1 MKRPS
6 NQGLQRQNHWLA
18 RVASVLFWLLVW
30 QAAAMALH
38 QPLLLSSPLRVA
50 ERLFA
55 LLGERAFYAA
65 LGYSLRRI
73 ALGFFAG
80 FLLGGLPLME
90 ALLRPLMVT
99 VKSVPV
105 ASFIILAL
113 IWLSARRLSAFIAFL
128 MVLPI
133 TYGNLLSGLK
143 STPTQLLEM
152 ARLYHVSWG
161 RRLLYIQLPH
171 IKPHLLSALT
181 LALGMSWKAGVAAE
195 VIGIPTGSIGE
206 QLYQS
211 KVYFDLTSLYAWT
224 VAIVLVSVLF
234 EKAVLLAVRLLYG
247 RLERL

>member
-6 NQGLQRQNHWLA
+6 NQGLQLQNHWLA
-18 RVASVLFWLLVW
+18 RVAAVLFWLLVW

-55 LLGERAFYAA
+55 LLGERTFYAA

-80 FLLGGLPLME
+80 FLLGALLAVLAARLPLME

-133 TYGNLLSGLK
+133 AYGNLLSGLR
-143 STPTQLLEM
+143 STPAQLLEM

-161 RRLLYIQLPH
+161 QRLLYIQLPH

-181 LALGMSWKAGVAAE
+181 LALGMAAAMLAKPPSMSMAAMLSPSPM
-195 VIGIPTGSIGE
+195 VE
-206 QLYQS
+206 Q
-211 KVYFDLTSLYAWT
+211 AP
-224 VAIVLVSVLF
+224 
-234 EKAVLLAVRLLYG
+234 
-247 RLERL
+247 